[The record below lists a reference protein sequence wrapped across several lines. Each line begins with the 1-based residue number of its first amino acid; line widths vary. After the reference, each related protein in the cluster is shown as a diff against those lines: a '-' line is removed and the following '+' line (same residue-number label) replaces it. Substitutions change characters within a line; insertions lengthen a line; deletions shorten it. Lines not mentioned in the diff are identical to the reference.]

1 VRASLADQGGGPTL
15 PAGSS
20 LAIALGANLPSPAGP
35 PLATLLALRPL
46 LEQQLRLWAAP
57 DALQLHWS
65 PLFRSAPVGG
75 PADQPDYLNAVLLV
89 AGAAAAPNPAGAV
102 ALLHQL
108 QELERCF
115 GRERRERWGPRSL
128 DLDLLWWGGLQLA
141 GEPLELP
148 HPRWSQRGFV
158 LAPLQA
164 IERRLGQPLLLPDP
178 TVRLPQLIQALGG
191 VVASTGLAEADAWPE
206 LLPGRTGWPE

>member
-1 VRASLADQGGGPTL
+1 MRASLADQGGGSAAL
-15 PAGSS
+15 SGCS
-20 LAIALGANLPSPAGP
+20 LAIALGANLPSPAGS

-46 LEQQLRLWAAP
+46 LELQLRLWAAP

-75 PADQPDYLNAVLLV
+75 PADQPDYLNAVVLV
-89 AGAAAAPNPAGAV
+89 AGAAAAPDPTRAV

-108 QELERCF
+108 QELERRF

-128 DLDLLWWGGLQLA
+128 DLDLLWWGGLHLA
-141 GEPLELP
+141 GESLELP

-178 TVRLPQLIQALGG
+178 DVRLPQLIQALGG
-191 VVASTGLAEADAWPE
+191 VVAFTGLAKADDWPE
-206 LLPGRTGWPE
+206 PLPGRAGWPE

>member
-1 VRASLADQGGGPTL
+1 MRASLADQGGGSAAL
-15 PAGSS
+15 SGCS

-57 DALQLHWS
+57 DVLQLHWS
-65 PLFRSAPVGG
+65 PLFRTAPVGG
-75 PADQPDYLNAVLLV
+75 PAAQPDYRNAVLLV
-89 AGAAAAPNPAGAV
+89 AGIAAAPDPDRAA
-102 ALLHQL
+102 ALLGQL
-108 QELERCF
+108 QALERRF

-128 DLDLLWWGGLQLA
+128 DLDLLWWGGLQLE

-164 IERRLGQPLLLPDP
+164 IERRMGQALLLPDP
-178 TVRLPQLIQALGG
+178 EVRLPSLIQALGA
-191 VVASTGLAEADAWPE
+191 VDDDWPQP
-206 LLPGRTGWPE
+206 LPGREGWPE